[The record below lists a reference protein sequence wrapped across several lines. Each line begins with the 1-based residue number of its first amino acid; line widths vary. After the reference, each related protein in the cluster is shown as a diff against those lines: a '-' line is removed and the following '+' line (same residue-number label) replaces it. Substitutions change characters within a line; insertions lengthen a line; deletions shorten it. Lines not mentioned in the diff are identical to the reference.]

1 MTNKD
6 QLLYETVAK
15 EIESQIQLG
24 ALRVGEK
31 IASVREQSKLFNV
44 SINTVL
50 QAYVLLE
57 SRGVIESRPQSGFYV
72 SKIVTTEEV
81 RPESD
86 VQTRPAPIL
95 IPDLVSDLFEA
106 AANDKYVLLGA
117 ACLSPELHPN
127 EAIARITRS
136 ILRTHSDVNA
146 RYEFTPG
153 HLPLRQQIA
162 KRLLRTGHKV
172 SASEVTI
179 TNGALDSLHLALRA
193 ILKPGETILIESPNY
208 FGILQSIASLGYKV
222 IEVPANARTGVDPDD
237 VKKILSRYKIGAA
250 ILMPN
255 FNNPLGSV
263 IPDTNKWEL
272 VKIFSK
278 FGVPVIEDDIYGDL
292 AFSGVRPKLL
302 RAFDEEGIVISCSSF
317 SKTISPGSRT
327 GWALPGKFEKE
338 FRRLQL
344 SSTVG
349 ANRLQQYVIA
359 EFMATG
365 AFERYLRKIRP
376 VLQEQLHRVSQ
387 SVLKYFP
394 EETRFTQPQGG
405 FMLWLELPKKFD
417 SLELYKAA
425 AAKKIS
431 IAPGVI
437 FSANG
442 NYRNYLRLNCGRLW
456 RPEIDAAIKTLGTLA
471 KQQL

>member
-24 ALRVGEK
+24 ALRSGEK
-31 IASVREQSKLFNV
+31 IASVRQQSKLFNV

-50 QAYVLLE
+50 QAYILLE
-57 SRGVIESRPQSGFYV
+57 RRGVIESRPQSGFYV
-72 SKIVTTEEV
+72 AGPVATEEV
-81 RPESD
+81 RPETE
-86 VQTRPAPIL
+86 VQAKPAPIH
-95 IPDLVSDLFEA
+95 IPDLVADLFEA
-106 AANDKYVLLGA
+106 AASDKYVLLGA

-127 EAIARITRS
+127 EAVARITRS
-136 ILRTHSDVNA
+136 VLRTHIDVNA
-146 RYEFTPG
+146 KYEFTPG
-153 HLPLRQQIA
+153 YLPLRQQIS

-172 SASEVTI
+172 AASDVMI
-179 TNGALDSLHLALRA
+179 TNGALDSLYIALRA
-193 ILKPGETILIESPNY
+193 ILKPGDTILIESPNY
-208 FGILQSIASLGYKV
+208 FGILQSIASLGFKV
-222 IEVPANARTGVDPDD
+222 IEVPAHSRNGVDPDD
-237 VKKILSRYKIGAA
+237 VKKVLSRYKIGAA
-250 ILMPN
+250 VLMPN

-263 IPDTNKWEL
+263 VPDANKREL

-302 RAFDEEGIVISCSSF
+302 RAFDEEGLVVSCSSF

-327 GWALPGKFEKE
+327 GWVLPGKFEKE
-338 FRRLQL
+338 FSCVQR

-349 ANRLQQYVIA
+349 SNRLQQFVIA
-359 EFMATG
+359 EFLATG
-365 AFERYLRKIRP
+365 AYERYLRKLRP
-376 VLQEQLHRVSQ
+376 ILQEQIHKVSQ
-387 SVLKYFP
+387 SISKHFP

-425 AAKKIS
+425 VAKKIS

-442 NYRNYLRLNCGRLW
+442 NYRNYLRINCGRLW